1 MLMQWLC
8 VDTVPIK
15 LTGVEAEMNIV
26 AITGMDLT
34 VMQEQMPQ
42 DLKDRCQFHWF
53 QSSKGAEEQVA
64 EADVIVT
71 AGRINPDIMKLASKL
86 KWMQTLSAGVDKLP
100 LQELAERDIP
110 LTNARGV
117 HTIQMSEFTLS
128 LMLQWVRKANLLH
141 EQKLNK
147 IWNHEVQVGELHGK
161 TLGIIGAGAIGDAV
175 ARKAKAF
182 DMKVIGLNRS
192 GDPQLSFDSTVS
204 GEEGLNALLSQSD
217 FIVLLLPSTA
227 KTRGFITKEHLA
239 LMKPSALL
247 INLARGDVIDE
258 AALITALQEGKLA
271 GAALDVFEQEPLPA
285 SSPLWQLDN
294 VILTPH
300 IAGASAHYTERVSSI
315 FYHNLRAFLDGG
327 EMINVV
333 NLKEGY

>member
-1 MLMQWLC
+1 
-8 VDTVPIK
+8 
-15 LTGVEAEMNIV
+15 MNIV

-34 VMQEQMPQ
+34 IMQAQMPQ
-42 DLKDRCQFHWF
+42 ELKDRCQFHWF
-53 QSSKGAEEQVA
+53 TSSSEAAEQI
-64 EADVIVT
+64 ADADIIVT
-71 AGRINPDIMKLASKL
+71 AGRLNPDIMRQASKL
-86 KWMQTLSAGVDKLP
+86 KWIQTLSAGVDKLP
-100 LQELAERDIP
+100 LQELAERQII

-128 LMLQWVRKANLLH
+128 LMLQWVRRANLLH
-141 EQKLNK
+141 EQQQNR
-147 IWNHEVQVGELHGK
+147 IWNYHIQVGELHGK
-161 TLGIIGAGAIGDAV
+161 TIGIIGAGAIGEAV

-192 GDPQLSFDSTVS
+192 GEPQPAFDSTLS
-204 GEEGLNALLSQSD
+204 GEEGLKTLLSQSD

-239 LMKPSALL
+239 LLQPSAFL

-258 AALITALQEGKLA
+258 AALIAALQEGKLA
-271 GAALDVFEQEPLPA
+271 GAALDVFEQEPLPTD
-285 SSPLWQLDN
+285 SPLWTLDN

-300 IAGASAHYTERVSSI
+300 IAGASAQYTQRASSI
-315 FYHNLRAFLDGG
+315 FYHNVQAFLDGG
-327 EMINVV
+327 AMMNVV